1 MSIIGVMPIAVIVLF
16 SIVFFVVAVAATV
29 IVAYIFSGRVRG
41 GFDLPERLT
50 RSEVISR
57 IRALRGAD
65 DPRQLQADVAL
76 SARYCAQA
84 YSLIRAKVESGAK
97 IENYERI
104 FADNYILISS
114 AFSEVRRNIKLFT
127 KLPERNAGG
136 IAAFADIV
144 TGGYG
149 GAADGA
155 TVAAMIAAFGSRRP
169 LSWSEICALPT
180 AFTLSYLRRAAVYA
194 SKTIY
199 RDRAAKRAVKDAALG
214 RISVESSSDASYVK
228 AYEEAG
234 GNTDKL
240 PRSAAEARE
249 SDTEVLSEYGA
260 GMEMLTAGLRKRI
273 FTDEFLIS
281 LSTAAD
287 VYDTRTR
294 DFSGLTVRT
303 KKAFLALTEKKAKKC
318 GLTDERMAESV
329 AMSAAR
335 DNEDIAEY
343 LIPKPFKYSIPVR
356 TITCLFLT
364 AAIGAACAL
373 IFRAPFG
380 VICAGLSLPGIFTA
394 LSTLYLA
401 IAGRII
407 SPVPV
412 PALAAGCYSA
422 RRTAIIVCVA
432 AACREDLISAYKHLK
447 TNAAANSGKSFVYGL
462 LVDCVSPSFSAERAA
477 EDAKS
482 IAAKEERTFILVRK
496 LPRDRKRGAI
506 VDLNDAILTDD
517 YSAFY
522 AVGEPGQCA
531 YVITLD
537 ADTFLSDASELVGI
551 MEHPYNRKFGVMSL
565 DMHTAISSLTTPFA
579 RLTSGS
585 PGIARYDSSTFGTLY
600 ALHGVACYTGKGIY
614 RVRDFSER
622 TGRAFPEG
630 RLLSH
635 DFSEGA
641 LAVCG
646 DSGVTALEDCPQNT
660 AAYYERAGRWIR
672 GDIQAL
678 PYLRS
683 GAPDF
688 YGRKRAASMPA
699 PVKYIAAE
707 NTLRAIFPLFSLAA
721 LIVALAA
728 HIALA
733 SLFALFPYIA
743 YAAFSL
749 TRLFVDPRNA
759 ETGALRQLIAVMYLP
774 HTAFVF
780 TCSVISALISMV
792 TGRGLMRWRA
802 FTPFAG
808 ERTLFIANLIT
819 GSVCAALFAIN
830 LSPAAMAFAL
840 FFLLALPTDILLC
853 RRDTARII
861 PQRDRESAE
870 ELARRT
876 WKYFTAA
883 LAASDSG
890 LPPDN
895 YSEENGWAMRTS
907 PTDIGMAL
915 SAAVCACDAG
925 VASEDERDEFLRK
938 VLSAY
943 SRLEKHRGC
952 PYNWYDAVSMKV
964 LRPAYVSSVDCGNL
978 IAALLHVA
986 SIGGDIGKTA
996 ENAAKSMDLSFLFRG
1011 TMLRIGY
1018 NTDSC
1023 AADNGVYD
1031 LLASESALTYL
1042 MAYAEGLTDKSGYL
1056 ALSRNAFVY
1065 KGTALASWTGGV
1077 FEYILPQLYLPA
1089 PAHSL
1094 TAISTRGAIRAH
1106 AAYAAKCGS
1115 EVLGASESLFAA
1127 RYDNGD
1133 YAYRAFGC
1141 PDIALAP
1148 SDGSRVFAPYAAV
1161 MCAAMTRDCA
1171 HIGGL
1176 MSGYGSD
1183 FGLYDA
1189 YDASSRVIVRSSMTH
1204 HQGMIM
1210 LSLCSLLRPN
1220 ATSDRMRENSG
1231 VRAAMML
1238 LEESPEPLRHAMR
1251 KPAPAR
1257 LTYEEKGR
1265 RAVTRGKMPDYAFHT
1280 NGSYYM
1286 FIDAHGRG
1294 ASYCRGVC
1302 VSRFDYPDGLRVTY
1316 ACGDDTG
1323 DVTEYSECVH
1333 YGGYSVFGKR
1343 HGNIEFET
1351 YAATVAGKCA
1361 ELRRIKCMNRSR
1373 GATVVTLTA
1382 RDIPCLTSRS
1392 ADLAHKTF
1400 SRMFIGTTYD
1410 DQRDYVRAE
1419 RRGSPVMSA
1428 LICDLPAD
1436 YCGDERYAVTGKGV
1450 RFGMTTEAALFAKH
1464 TLVLAP
1470 GEEKC
1475 VTFVLGCGDKNE
1487 LNALCRTVRDQGFGE
1502 YCISAARSVP
1512 EELVMPA
1519 AFSDVAGAIIS
1530 GGQINGAPP
1539 RINIIASESNAQSVA
1554 LALKCLRRA
1563 VSFGAECAVTVLCRA
1578 PSSSPQTE
1586 KLRAA
1591 AKALGNCEI
1600 KDISGG
1606 MTEEASAA
1614 LSSGT
1619 DIRSLRNVPL
1629 PPLPTLP
1636 CRPFPQAETDREKAE
1651 YPLGIGGFTS
1661 NGEYLIDVATPSPWY
1676 NVMSDGS
1683 VGCIV
1688 SDHGE
1693 YTFASNSREEKLTY
1707 HSCDE
1712 LNDTPGDGIVLGEG
1726 GCLWSTSRTA
1736 VQADCEYTA
1745 RHGAGYSVFKCGYNA
1760 VVTERTV
1767 YVEGGIKYSKVKL
1780 SNMRPAARTI
1790 HVMYFAELVLGD
1802 SRVRTAGGITCGRY
1816 RDGICATNGTLSA
1829 YLTATAPAAEQSFCA
1844 ESYRDGAGKIA
1855 ACRSLC
1861 GGGITPALAYSCKLT
1876 LPKNGSAEVTFAL
1889 SPSPVRVTA
1898 ESANEAFARVAEK
1911 YDSLSPVTS
1920 DEKPFKYYLG
1930 TLAYQTLVARFTAKC
1945 GFQQPGGATGFR
1957 DSLQDAMALIGICP
1971 KDVRALIVRCASR
1984 QFYEGDVLHWWHEP
1998 SVGVRTHICDDKL
2011 FLPYAVAEYVER
2023 TGDDSVLR
2031 EIAPFLEDKKI
2042 PDGQSTLYASF
2053 GSSDISASVSEH
2065 AMRALRSVRLS
2076 KRGLVLMGGGDWN
2089 DGMDGVGKLGRG
2101 ESVWCSMFAYYVA
2114 GRWLPYASE
2123 EDRRYLAQLRSTLK
2137 SAVAFCREG
2146 NAYIRAF
2153 NDDGMP
2159 MGADHGT
2166 EGRADLLVAAW
2177 AVLSGLEK
2185 GEGAR
2190 AVLSEAYGRLYDG
2203 KNKII
2208 KLLDPPFTDPSV
2220 GYIANYPAG
2229 VRENGGQY
2237 THAAV
2242 WFVRALFTADM
2253 DELACK
2259 LLKELLPSSHTA
2271 DAEGVEKYLK
2281 EPYVIAG
2288 DVYSGALAGRGGWT
2302 WYTGSAG
2309 WMYRTIIE
2317 LYYGIDCREGRISI
2331 RPHMTEGEATV
2342 RVRAFGSSFTVKI
2355 SAKGS
2360 GEREIHIGGAE
2371 YTSYTFLPD
2380 SLSGREVKVMRNA
2393 RQNGKINV
2401 KKVD

>member
-1 MSIIGVMPIAVIVLF
+1 MSIIGVMPIAVIILF
-16 SIVFFVVAVAATV
+16 SVIFLIAAAAAAV
-29 IVAYIFSGRVRG
+29 IVARIFSARVSG

-50 RSEVISR
+50 RSEVLSR

-65 DPRQLQADVAL
+65 DPNRLTADLAL
-76 SARYCAQA
+76 SARYCARA
-84 YSLIRAKVESGAK
+84 YSVIRAKTESGAK
-97 IENYERI
+97 IESYERI

-114 AFSEVRRNIKLFT
+114 AFSEVRRNITALT
-127 KLPERNAGG
+127 RLPERSEGG

-149 GAADGA
+149 GAADSA

-180 AFTLSYLRRAAVYA
+180 AFDLAYLRRAAVYA
-194 SKTIY
+194 SKIIY
-199 RDRAAKRAVKDAALG
+199 RDGAAKRAAMDAARG
-214 RISVESSSDASYVK
+214 RVSADKASDASYVK

-234 GNTDKL
+234 GDTDRL
-240 PRSAAEARE
+240 PRSASEARE

-281 LSTAAD
+281 LSSAAD
-287 VYDTRTR
+287 VYETRTR
-294 DFSGLTVRT
+294 DFSRLTVRS
-303 KKAFLALTEKKAKKC
+303 KKALLELNGKKAKKC

-329 AMSAAR
+329 AISAAR
-335 DNEDIAEY
+335 DGEDIAEY
-343 LIPKPFKYSIPVR
+343 LIPHPVKHSLLIR
-356 TITCLFLT
+356 IGVCLFLT
-364 AAIGAACAL
+364 AAVGAACAL

-380 VICAGLSLPGIFTA
+380 VICALLSLPGIFSAISA
-394 LSTLYLA
+394 LYVA
-401 IAGRII
+401 IAGSFIA
-407 SPVPV
+407 PVPV
-412 PALAAGCYSA
+412 PALAAGCYPA
-422 RRTAIIVCVA
+422 RRTAIIICVA
-432 AACREDLISAYKHLK
+432 AACREDLVSAYRHLK
-447 TNAAANSGKSFVYGL
+447 TNAAANRGKSFVYGL
-462 LVDCVSPSFSAERAA
+462 LADCVSPSYTAESAA
-477 EDAKS
+477 EDARS

-496 LPRDRKRGAI
+496 TPRDRKRGAI
-506 VDLNDAILTDD
+506 VDFNDAILTDD

-537 ADTFLSDASELVGI
+537 TDTFLSDASELVGI

-579 RLTSGS
+579 RLTGGS
-585 PGIARYDSSTFGTLY
+585 AGIARYDSETFGTLY

-614 RVRDFSER
+614 RVREFAER

-646 DSGVTALEDCPQNT
+646 DSGVFALEDCPQNT

-678 PYLRS
+678 PYMRRN
-683 GAPDF
+683 APDF
-688 YGRKRAASMPA
+688 YGRKRGTAMPA
-699 PVKYIAAE
+699 AAEYIAAE
-707 NTLRAIFPLFSLAA
+707 NTLRALFPLFSLAA
-721 LIVALAA
+721 LIVALASRTE
-728 HIALA
+728 LA
-733 SLFALFPYIA
+733 SLFALFPYILF
-743 YAAFSL
+743 AAFSL
-749 TRLFVDPRNA
+749 TRLFVDPRGA
-759 ETGALRQLIAVMYLP
+759 ALGALRRLVAVMYLP

-780 TCSVISALISMV
+780 TSSVISALISMIS
-792 TGRGLMRWRA
+792 GRGLMRWRA
-802 FTPFAG
+802 FTPLAG

-819 GSVCAALFAIN
+819 GSVCAALFALN
-830 LSPAAMAFAL
+830 LSPAAMVFAL
-840 FFLLALPTDILLC
+840 LFLLALPADILLC
-853 RRDTARII
+853 RRDVRRAISK
-861 PQRDRESAE
+861 RDKESAE

-876 WKYFTAA
+876 WSYFTAA

-915 SAAVCACDAG
+915 SAAVCAYDAG
-925 VASEDERDEFLRK
+925 VASEKERDEFLRK

-943 SRLEKHRGC
+943 LRLEKHRGC
-952 PYNWYDAVSMKV
+952 PYNWYDASSMKV

-978 IAALLHVA
+978 IAALIHVA
-986 SIGGDIGKTA
+986 SIGGDIGKMA

-1042 MAYAEGLTDKSGYL
+1042 MAYAEGITGKNGYL
-1056 ALSRNAFVY
+1056 SLSRSAFRY
-1065 KGTALASWTGGV
+1065 KGATLASWTGGV
-1077 FEYILPQLYLPA
+1077 FEYVLPQLYLPA
-1089 PAHSL
+1089 PARSL
-1094 TAISTRGAIRAH
+1094 TYESARGAAYSH
-1106 AAYAAKCGS
+1106 AAYAERCGS
-1115 EVLGASESLFAA
+1115 EVQGASESLYTA

-1148 SDGSRVFAPYAAV
+1148 LDGSKVFAPYAAV
-1161 MCAAMTRDCA
+1161 MCAVITRDGACT
-1171 HIGGL
+1171 GRL
-1176 MSGYGSD
+1176 MNGYGSD
-1183 FGLYDA
+1183 FGLFDA
-1189 YDASSRVIVRSSMTH
+1189 YDASSRVTVCSNMTH
-1204 HQGMIM
+1204 HQGMVM
-1210 LSLCSLLRPN
+1210 LSLCSLLCPD
-1220 ATSDRMRENSG
+1220 ATSGRMRESSG

-1238 LEESPEPLRHAMR
+1238 LEESPEPLRYAVR

-1257 LTYEEKGR
+1257 VTYEEKGR
-1265 RAVTRGKMPDYAFHT
+1265 RAISRGKMPDYAFHT

-1286 FIDAHGRG
+1286 IIDAHGRG

-1302 VSRFDYPDGLRVTY
+1302 VSRFDYPDGLRVKY
-1316 ACGDDTG
+1316 SFGDEEG
-1323 DVTEYSECVH
+1323 DVTEYSDCVH
-1333 YGGYSVFGKR
+1333 YGGYSVFTRRCGSVVL
-1343 HGNIEFET
+1343 ET
-1351 YAATVAGKCA
+1351 YAATVAGKSA
-1361 ELRRIKCMNRSR
+1361 ELRRIKCINRSR
-1373 GATVVTLTA
+1373 AASVITLTA

-1400 SRMFIGTTYD
+1400 SRMFIGTVYD
-1410 DQRDYVRAE
+1410 EQRDYVRAE
-1419 RRGSPVMSA
+1419 RRGSPLMSA
-1428 LICDLPAD
+1428 LICDRPAD
-1436 YCGDERYAVTGKGV
+1436 YCGDERYAATGKGV
-1450 RFGMTTEAALFAKH
+1450 RYGMTTEAGLFAKH

-1470 GEEKC
+1470 GEEKY
-1475 VTFVLGCGDKNE
+1475 VTFVLGCGDRNE
-1487 LNALCRTVRDQGFGE
+1487 LNALSRAVRDPGFGE
-1502 YCISAARSVP
+1502 YCIAAARSVP
-1512 EELVMPA
+1512 EEFIMPA

-1530 GGQINGAPP
+1530 GGEMNGAPP
-1539 RINIIASESNAQSVA
+1539 ALNIVASESNAQSVA
-1554 LALKCLRRA
+1554 LALKCLARA
-1563 VSFGAECAVTVLCRA
+1563 RSYGAECSVTVICRA

-1591 AKALGNCEI
+1591 AKEFGSCVI
-1600 KDISGG
+1600 TDVSGG

-1636 CRPFPQAETDREKAE
+1636 CRPFPQADLIGENVE
-1651 YPLGIGGFTS
+1651 YPLGIGGFTA
-1661 NGEYLIDVATPSPWY
+1661 NGGYYIDVATPSPWY

-1693 YTFASNSREEKLTY
+1693 YTFASNSREEKLTF

-1712 LNDTPGDGIVLGEG
+1712 LSDIPGDGIVLGEG

-1736 VQADCEYTA
+1736 VPLSCGYTA
-1745 RHGAGYSVFKCGYNA
+1745 FHAAGYSVFKCGYNA
-1760 VVTERTV
+1760 VITERTV

-1780 SNMRPAARTI
+1780 TNMRPVTRTI
-1790 HVMYFAELVLGD
+1790 HIMYFAELVLGD
-1802 SRVRTAGGITCGRY
+1802 SRIRTAGGITCGKY
-1816 RDGICATNGTLSA
+1816 RDGICATNGNVSA
-1829 YLTATAPAAEQSFCA
+1829 YLTATAPAAEHSFCA

-1861 GGGITPALAYSCKLT
+1861 GGGVTPALAYSCKLT
-1876 LPKNGSAEVTFAL
+1876 LPKSGTAEITFAL

-1957 DSLQDAMALIGICP
+1957 DSLQDATALISICP

-1984 QFYEGDVLHWWHEP
+1984 QFGEGDVLHWWHEP
-1998 SVGVRTHICDDKL
+1998 CVGVRTHICDDKL

-2023 TGDDSVLR
+2023 TGDDSVLS
-2031 EIAPFLEDKKI
+2031 ESAPFLEDKKI
-2042 PDGQSTLYASF
+2042 PDGQSSLYAAF
-2053 GSSDISASVSEH
+2053 GFSDVSAPVSEH
-2065 AMRALRSVRLS
+2065 VMRAFRSVRLS

-2089 DGMDGVGKLGRG
+2089 DGMDGVGRLGRG

-2123 EDRRYLAQLRSTLK
+2123 EDRKYLAQLRSTLK
-2137 SAVAFCREG
+2137 RAVSSCREG

-2159 MGADHGT
+2159 IGADHGT

-2177 AVLSGLEK
+2177 AVLSGMEK
-2185 GEGAR
+2185 GEEAR
-2190 AVLSEAYGRLYDG
+2190 AVLNEAYGRLHDG

-2242 WFVRALFTADM
+2242 WFIRALFMADM
-2253 DELACK
+2253 DELACG
-2259 LLKELLPSSHTA
+2259 LLRELLPSLHTA

-2281 EPYVIAG
+2281 EPYVMAG
-2288 DVYSGALAGRGGWT
+2288 DVYSGALSGRGGWT
-2302 WYTGSAG
+2302 WYTGSSG
-2309 WMYRTIIE
+2309 WMYRTIVE

-2331 RPHMTEGEATV
+2331 RPHMTSGEAVV
-2342 RVRAFGSSFTVKI
+2342 RVRAFGSSFTVRI
-2355 SAKGS
+2355 SAEGS
-2360 GEREIHIGGAE
+2360 GERELHIGGAE

-2380 SLSGREVKVMRNA
+2380 SLNGREVKVTRKASNHSKMNA
-2393 RQNGKINV
+2393 